1 MKNNLKEKLVKDT
14 KNKSKVL
21 SAQNVNDELNEENK
35 DNLTQV
41 WQNEISELKSKEF
54 ATLKEVKEYIV
65 NVVAKKENLANDKE
79 FNEFAKHYGTSTW
92 DIEQQ
97 SYTLN
102 RGRYRDTKIKR
113 N

>member
-1 MKNNLKEKLVKDT
+1 MKNNLKEKLVRDT

-35 DNLTQV
+35 DNLTQI

-79 FNEFAKHYGTSTW
+79 FNEFANLILSENPQIDEILDEFVRK
-92 DIEQQ
+92 
-97 SYTLN
+97 
-102 RGRYRDTKIKR
+102 
-113 N
+113 